1 MAKTIDGRSRL
12 RIWAARI
19 GWFLLVLIL
28 VVLIGLMTWEPFFA
42 RPGTAP
48 PPRAYSATIT
58 RDAFGVPHIHG
69 KTDPD
74 AAFGI
79 AWAHAE
85 DDFATLQDVLAMT
98 RGRYGAIAG
107 EDGAK
112 TDFALHLLN
121 ARGTV
126 AKRYDALPADVRA
139 LIDGYAS
146 GMNLYARRH
155 PGEIKLAGLFPVDG
169 RDVATGFALR
179 QPFFYGLDKTIG
191 PLVSGE
197 PLKPDHGPVLNGEAA
212 PDFSNGGGD
221 AIPADVPIE
230 GRKSKKSGPLPVDE
244 DGALAGWN
252 AFAISPGK
260 SGDDTTRLVSNAH
273 QPWRGGVAWYELVVE
288 SDAGWHMAGATFPG
302 MPFVALGHNETLG
315 WTNTVN
321 RPDLVDVYK
330 LVLNAD
336 RTQYRLDGQ
345 WLPLNSRR
353 VWLPVRMGPFV
364 LPIPRTVHAA
374 KHGPVVINAR
384 VAFAIRYAGL
394 GSLANLTQYYRLNR
408 ARDWSEWSA
417 AMAIQGV
424 PSTNFLYADKA
435 GNIAYVYNA
444 SFPLR
449 RAGFDWRG
457 VLPGDRSDLIW
468 RDKVAYAKLPQHL
481 NPASGY
487 LYNANNT
494 PFRVAGAGSDLDPSS
509 ADPLLGVELDQTN
522 RSRRAGKLLAATNP
536 IGRRELY
543 AIKFDTGYEREGYVG
558 WMLDAVAKLDLSNA
572 PDLAAGQKL
581 LATWDMRADGKG
593 PGDAL
598 AVMFLQEGM
607 ATSYN
612 RNPAP
617 DVRHE
622 LEKSVRHLRTHF
634 GRIDPPLGD
643 VIRVRQ
649 GPGPYSVDLP
659 MDGGGDTLR
668 AATSWIKDSPD
679 GRLPIKHGDSFVMM
693 IEWPPDG
700 SGGYG
705 PVTSRSIQPFGSA
718 TTRPRSK
725 HYADQAP
732 LFVAHRFKPVHFTKA
747 DIAAHAVRRYVV
759 SNR

>member
-1 MAKTIDGRSRL
+1 MADASDGRRG
-12 RIWAARI
+12 RMGWGARV
-19 GWFLLVLIL
+19 GWFLLILVLIVL
-28 VVLIGLMTWEPFFA
+28 VGLMTWEPIFA

-48 PPRAYSATIT
+48 PPRTYAVTIT
-58 RDAFGVPHIHG
+58 RDEFGVPHIHG
-69 KTDPD
+69 RTDPD
-74 AAFGI
+74 VAFGI

-85 DDFATLQDVLAMT
+85 DDFFTLQDVLAMT

-139 LIDGYAS
+139 LVDGYAS
-146 GMNLYARRH
+146 GMNLYAKKH
-155 PGEIKLAGLFPVDG
+155 PGEVKLAGLFPVNG
-169 RDVATGFALR
+169 RDVAAGFALR

-191 PLVSGE
+191 PLVAGE
-197 PLKPDHGPVLNGEAA
+197 PLKPDYGPALNGQKV
-212 PDFSNGGGD
+212 PDFEHGGGD
-221 AIPADVPIE
+221 ALLSTDANKP
-230 GRKSKKSGPLPVDE
+230 GPLPLGE
-244 DGALAGWN
+244 DGELAGSN

-273 QPWRGGVAWYELVVE
+273 QPWRGGAAWYELVVE

-302 MPFVALGHNETLG
+302 MPFVALGHNDTLG

-336 RTQYRLDGQ
+336 KTQYRLDGQ
-345 WLPLNSRR
+345 WLPLSSRR
-353 VWLPVRMGPFV
+353 VWLPVRMGPLV
-364 LPIPRTVHAA
+364 LPIPRTIYAS
-374 KHGPVVINAR
+374 KHGPVIMNEKG
-384 VAFAIRYAGL
+384 AFAIRYAGL
-394 GSLANLTQYYRLNR
+394 GSLGNLTQYYRLNR
-408 ARDWSEWSA
+408 ASDWSEWSA
-417 AMAIQGV
+417 AMKLQGV

-444 SFPLR
+444 SFPQR
-449 RAGFDWRG
+449 RPGFDWRG

-468 RDKVAYAKLPQHL
+468 RGKVAYEALPQYF

-494 PFRVAGAGSDLDPSS
+494 PFRAAGASDLPPSS

-522 RSRRAGKLLAATNP
+522 RSRRADKLLAATNP
-536 IGRRELY
+536 IGRRELH
-543 AIKFDTGYEREGYVG
+543 AIKFDTGYEREGYVA
-558 WMLDAVAKLDLSNA
+558 WMLDRVAKLDLSDA
-572 PDLAAGQKL
+572 PDLAEGQKL
-581 LATWDMRADGKG
+581 LAQWDLRADGKT

-607 ATSYN
+607 ASSYN
-612 RNPAP
+612 RKPAP

-622 LEKSVRHLRTHF
+622 LAKAVNHLKKYF
-634 GRIDPPLGD
+634 GRIDPPLGE

-649 GPGPYSVDLP
+649 EPGPYSVDLP

-693 IEWPPDG
+693 IEWPKDG
-700 SGGYG
+700 S
-705 PVTSRSIQPFGSA
+705 VTSRSIQPFGSA
-718 TTRPRSK
+718 TTRPNSR
-725 HYADQAP
+725 HYSDQAP

-747 DIAAHAVRRYVV
+747 DIAAHAVRRYEV